1 MTKTNTM
8 QIDERTAD
16 PVAQEVLK
24 KVNAAGM
31 ETAHTRHLEQGTRC
45 PFGDKGVCCR
55 ICDMGPCRISLRET
69 GAKRGVCGATAET
82 IAARQLIR
90 QVAAGAA
97 AHSDHGHDVVKTL
110 KLVAKGEAQGYS
122 IKDPQRLLAL
132 AAEWGVKTDGRKVE
146 AIALE
151 MADLAL
157 GQFNQQE
164 GEIRYPALRA
174 PEATVQNWRK
184 LGLLPVGVEHEIVET
199 LHRTHEGVDADY
211 INLIMHGMRTSMG
224 DGWAGAML
232 ATDFSDILFGSP
244 QPVRSQVNLGVL
256 RTDYVNIVVHGH
268 EPTLSEMVVAASRD
282 PELLAYAKTKG
293 AGGILV
299 GGICCTA
306 NEILMRQGA
315 PVVGNFLHQELA
327 LATGAVDVMLV
338 DVQCIMPALV
348 EHAEKFHTKVVT
360 TSKKARIPGAQHIAF
375 DEEHAYDIAKQIVRT
390 AVENYPNRRVV
401 DIPAGKTDLVAGFT
415 VQNTFRHLGGR
426 YRATFRPLN
435 DGIISGRLR
444 GVAAVIGCNT
454 VLKTQDDSH
463 IKMVKELIAND
474 VLVVM
479 TGCAATACAKV
490 GLLQPEAAAKWAGAG
505 LREIC
510 EAVGIPP
517 VLHLGSCVDNSR
529 ILVALCEMI
538 KEGGLGDKLSDLPI
552 AGAAPEAMC
561 EKAIAI
567 GFYCVA
573 SGAYVNYSP
582 AMRVLGSPVLTKFLT
597 EDIEQ
602 LVGGKFSFEN
612 DPVKAAQLMMAHMDK
627 KRVALK
633 LRPLM
638 YGKSFLAEGE
648 AVVAADAGVP
658 TPIRGGGAVSGM
670 RKGCSGH
677 AIAVDSVPHEGACS
691 GCDQ

>member
-1 MTKTNTM
+1 MCSSDLTVKL
-8 QIDERTAD
+8 DLAE
-16 PVAQEVLK
+16 
-24 KVNAAGM
+24 
-31 ETAHTRHLEQGTRC
+31 
-45 PFGDKGVCCR
+45 
-55 ICDMGPCRISLRET
+55 
-69 GAKRGVCGATAET
+69 RGVC
-82 IAARQLIR
+82 
-90 QVAAGAA
+90 
-97 AHSDHGHDVVKTL
+97 
-110 KLVAKGEAQGYS
+110 
-122 IKDPQRLLAL
+122 LANGL
-132 AAEWGVKTDGRKVE
+132 WVR
-146 AIALE
+146 
-151 MADLAL
+151 
-157 GQFNQQE
+157 
-164 GEIRYPALRA
+164 EIR
-174 PEATVQNWRK
+174 
-184 LGLLPVGVEHEIVET
+184 
-199 LHRTHEGVDADY
+199 HRDQSGHQV
-211 INLIMHGMRTSMG
+211 S
-224 DGWAGAML
+224 ML

-256 RTDYVNIVVHGH
+256 RKDQVNIVVHGH

-282 PELLAYAKTKG
+282 PELLKLAKSKG
-293 AGGILV
+293 ADGILV

-327 LATGAVDVMLV
+327 LATGAVDMMLV

-348 EHAEKFHTKVVT
+348 EHAAKFHTKVVT

-390 AVENYPNRRVV
+390 AVENFPNRRAV

-415 VQNTFRHLGGR
+415 VQNTFTHLGGR
-426 YRATFRPLN
+426 YRASFRPLN

-463 IKMVKELIAND
+463 LKMVRELIAND

-490 GLLQPEAAAKWAGAG
+490 GLLQPEAAKFAGKG
-505 LREIC
+505 LQEIC

-597 EDIEQ
+597 EDVEQ
-602 LVGGKFSFEN
+602 LVGGKFNFED
-612 DPVKAAQLMMAHMDK
+612 DPVKAAHQMMAHMDK

-638 YGKSFLAEGE
+638 YAKSFLAGSE
-648 AVVAADAGVP
+648 AAAAAAAAEASAAPRAGV
-658 TPIRGGGAVSGM
+658 GAAGPAI
-670 RKGCSGH
+670 RKGCQGH
-677 AIAVDSVPHEGACS
+677 AIAVDSVPTATRCTD
-691 GCDQ
+691 CQP